1 MGAAQ
6 DTFLAEFQ
14 QAFRTKT
21 GLATLWTGGQ
31 VLANIGGIS
40 VDRSLESWSST

>member
-31 VLANIGGIS
+31 VLANIGGIP